1 MARWLAPLVCML
13 GCPLLMGALMW
24 GRPGARKATQPAGAA
39 PPPGPSMA
47 TRSTTDPDRTTEAA
61 PGATARPSWIRTL
74 WCAAC
79 VNWKVIAGLAAA
91 AGAIAL
97 VRPGALV
104 VAGPVLLVLVCP
116 LSMLVA
122 MVAMSRRRSGSAPG
136 CHTPPPGATVGQTE
150 PVSSSGLTPAEATGR
165 PGKG

>member
-24 GRPGARKATQPAGAA
+24 GRPGVRKATEPAGAA
-39 PPPGPSMA
+39 PPPGSSTA
-47 TRSTTDPDRTTEAA
+47 TGSTADADSTTAA
-61 PGATARPSWIRTL
+61 PGATTSPTWIRTL

-79 VNWKVIAGLAAA
+79 LNWKVLAGLAAA
-91 AGAIAL
+91 ASAIAL

-122 MVAMSRRRSGSAPG
+122 LVATSHRRSGSAPR
-136 CHTPPPGATVGQTE
+136 CHTPQQRSRVGQTE
-150 PVSSSGLTPAEATGR
+150 P
-165 PGKG
+165 